1 MYTNK
6 YFPSPRSRTRPAL
19 GTYTIIDTRCAV
31 VFEKTRT
38 LTGDGHK
45 HRSGAVEVAV
55 TVAMTT
61 TTTMEV
67 VVAVV
72 VVVAVMVVVL
82 VVVLVVVEVVAV
94 AVVVVTGGRRA
105 GTSIPLQQGPR
116 VDDDGGDCVAAAA
129 AADVDDDDIGCYDD
143 AGSDG
148 DWRTRQT
155 PPISWGSTAGRRSAD
170 AICAVMFSYV
180 VRTATTVAAAVRW
193 FGATSSDHPV
203 PPLSEHRRPY
213 YPHRHQHYQHFLR
226 FHRRRRR
233 HHSHRSRCRRHRRHR
248 CRY

>member
-1 MYTNK
+1 M
-6 YFPSPRSRTRPAL
+6 
-19 GTYTIIDTRCAV
+19 
-31 VFEKTRT
+31 FEKTRT

-55 TVAMTT
+55 AVAMTT
-61 TTTMEV
+61 TTTTEV
-67 VVAVV
+67 AVAVV
-72 VVVAVMVVVL
+72 VVMVVMVVVL
-82 VVVLVVVEVVAV
+82 VVVLVAVVVAV
-94 AVVVVTGGRRA
+94 AVEVVTGGRRA

-116 VDDDGGDCVAAAA
+116 VDDDGGDCVAAA
-129 AADVDDDDIGCYDD
+129 DVGDDDIGCYDD

-170 AICAVMFSYV
+170 AICAVMFSSV

-193 FGATSSDHPV
+193 FAATSSDHPV

-213 YPHRHQHYQHFLR
+213 YPHCQQHYLR
-226 FHRRRRR
+226 FHRRR
-233 HHSHRSRCRRHRRHR
+233 HHSHH
-248 CRY
+248 